1 MPNPPNRRTTRWLRA
16 AAPVAVLA
24 WTLTA
29 CGGGDSGTE
38 GAEGARK
45 DVKGSRSAAAP
56 TASEAAGG
64 GTADSGDSGD
74 GGDSGRSEADGRKAG
89 HTFEVKAEKV
99 DVGTEAEA
107 VELAAARGEG
117 RVPATAHL
125 RFTNRG
131 ATIAA
136 APRTGTIEVR
146 AHGRPGT
153 PVTRHTAS
161 AEGAAG
167 CEDQDRI
174 RNWKRGETHVLCATA
189 LVPRGAGDLEVR
201 WVKDASDGF
210 SYSWDFKNAAQA
222 RG

>member
-45 DVKGSRSAAAP
+45 DVKGSGSAAAP

-64 GTADSGDSGD
+64 GTADSGD
-74 GGDSGRSEADGRKAG
+74 GGDSGRAEADGRKAG